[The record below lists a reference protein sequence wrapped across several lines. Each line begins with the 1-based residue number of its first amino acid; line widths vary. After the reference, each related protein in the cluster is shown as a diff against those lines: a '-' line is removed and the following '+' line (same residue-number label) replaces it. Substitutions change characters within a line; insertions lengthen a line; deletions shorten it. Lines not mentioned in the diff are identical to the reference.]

1 MKIFSWILFFIFNS
15 SICFTQNYKSTTI
28 GTSQNDVGQEFI
40 QDTDSTFLIF
50 GWHQDKGG
58 SLIKINL
65 EGDTIFSKYYPQ
77 LLFGKDIIKASENE
91 YLLLSEYG
99 DIIKINSNGSLIWQ
113 KKILKSNTNKLL
125 KIDNDHFVVAGGIQ
139 VFDHMDEV
147 PDLGLDSVFKGY
159 VLIKKYDFNGNSIK
173 TDTIKIKSSNSF
185 ANDLLYKNDT
195 LYVLGNSFLLKLNS
209 EFQVVFDSIYVN
221 EGIGKSFVI
230 NNNNE
235 FVITGMKWT
244 DNIVGRN
251 LYLAKLNSNGKI
263 LWEKELNYDSS
274 DEGVKI
280 IKSKNND
287 YYVLGQTANS
297 KNGEGQVRNLVLLR
311 VNDSGIVKLNKLIDC
326 KGNIMGKSILESENN
341 GLFILGTT
349 DFLTQGGTD
358 ILLINCDST
367 GFFNTEVPLL
377 KIEKDEL
384 FVYPNPTK
392 GYFRIKSNYKGNALK
407 SLSIYNLMGIKLED
421 YQFEYEGQEFYLNG
435 RKGMYIIEII
445 DRNNRKHI
453 SKLTKE

>member
-1 MKIFSWILFFIFNS
+1 MKKSIWILFFILNS

-28 GTSQNDVGQEFI
+28 GTIQNDVGQEFI

-50 GWHQDKGG
+50 GWHQAKGG
-58 SLIKINL
+58 FLIKINL
-65 EGDTIFSKYYPQ
+65 VGDTIFSKYYPQ

-99 DIIKINSNGSLIWQ
+99 DIIKINSNGNLIWQ
-113 KKILKSNTNKLL
+113 KKIPKSNTRKLL

-139 VFDHMDEV
+139 VFDHTEEV
-147 PDLGLDSVFKGY
+147 PDLGLDSIFLEH
-159 VLIKKYDFNGNSIK
+159 VLIKKYDFNGNSLK
-173 TDTIKIKSSNSF
+173 TDTIKIKSSYSF

-209 EFQVVFDSIYVN
+209 EFQVVFDYVYVN

-230 NNNNE
+230 NEDNE
-235 FVITGMKWT
+235 FLVTGMKWT
-244 DNIVGRN
+244 DNTEGGN

-263 LWEKELNYDSS
+263 LWKKDLNYDLS

-311 VNDSGIVKLNKLIDC
+311 VNDSGTVKLNKLIDSN
-326 KGNIMGKSILESENN
+326 GNKMGYSILESENN

-349 DFLTQGGTD
+349 GYLSHGGTD

-367 GFFNTEVPLL
+367 GFFNTEVTQLN
-377 KIEKDEL
+377 IEEKEL
-384 FVYPNPTK
+384 FVYPNPTT
-392 GYFRIKSNYKGNALK
+392 GYFRIKSNYKENSIK
-407 SLSIYNLMGIKLED
+407 SFSLYNMMGLKLED
-421 YQFEYEGQEFYLNG
+421 YQFNNEGQEFYLNVDNG
-435 RKGMYIIEII
+435 VYFIELI
-445 DRNNRKHI
+445 DRNNKIRV
-453 SKLTKE
+453 SKIIKK